1 MKKIYIKN
9 NFRELNKQIII
20 VGIIFVIS
28 VIMGSYLNQFWTST
42 GSNVLQDIYPIV
54 DYYNIDN
61 MDMKQMILVNL
72 KSNIVFM
79 MLIFISSLLI
89 VTFPIALIII
99 ILKGLSIGYTIN
111 SCILVLK
118 FESIKMLLLLLF
130 KNFILIPGTVILLII
145 SIKYFMNT
153 IRDIRVKRNNNI
165 VFLAK
170 RYTINTTIIIILT
183 TITQSILTLLTTTIL
198 QFLMK

>member
-79 MLIFISSLLI
+79 MLIFISSLMI